1 MVDIAIE
8 KEPRTRRLK
17 VYFDGGCRPNP
28 GKIEVAVVA
37 RGVTYYFDDM
47 GCGTSTD
54 AEWLALRAALT
65 IAQRLGKTDFD
76 LIGDNAGVIAQAR
89 GASKCRS
96 QSALDHLAKFA
107 ELAEAGG
114 PRRLV
119 WTSRNQNLAGIAL
132 AGRRNSHSSVPPAGP
147 PEADGVDA
155 QLQLSV

>member
-1 MVDIAIE
+1 VVDIAME

-54 AEWLALRAALT
+54 AEWLALKAALT
-65 IAQRLGKTDFD
+65 VAQRLGKADFD
-76 LIGDNAGVIAQAR
+76 LIGDSAEVIAQAS

-96 QSALDHLAKFA
+96 RSALDHLARFA
-107 ELAEAGG
+107 ELAAVGG

-119 WTSRNQNLAGIAL
+119 WTPRNQNLAGIAL
-132 AGRRNSHSSVPPAGP
+132 ASRRSFWGGAFPGHSPGG
-147 PEADGVDA
+147 DCVDA
-155 QLQLSV
+155 